1 MVTPMLMSFF
11 VGAALY
17 AVVSFVVFAVM
28 SIMNL
33 AEAEQLSI
41 MFLEW
46 LFVSFCIFAL
56 IMTYILWSIP
66 DA

>member
-1 MVTPMLMSFF
+1 MLMSFF

-17 AVVSFVVFAVM
+17 AGVSFVVFAVM

-33 AEAEQLSI
+33 AEAEQLSV

-46 LFVSFCIFAL
+46 LFVSFSIFAF
-56 IMTYILWSIP
+56 IMLYILWSTP
-66 DA
+66 NA

>member
-1 MVTPMLMSFF
+1 MLMSFF

-46 LFVSFCIFAL
+46 LFVSFFIFCL
-56 IMTYILWSIP
+56 IMTYIIWSTP
-66 DA
+66 NA